1 MKLPMHRT
9 LVARLT
15 GLFALLLMLFAVVLE
30 LLFNAMMERKM
41 IAHYSKTMQR
51 NAYAISQNLSEMI
64 APSDYEALDENPF
77 IVGED
82 TLAPYMAL
90 IEHITNCNV
99 YLIDEQHRVT
109 GYFDGVVQTMS
120 GRVLPNYIE
129 QTIALGFMGKTP
141 FLSAKIDGETHLTTS
156 MPIMNAKSHVL
167 GVVLLE
173 STLRELG
180 FAQVSSSD
188 ILLFS
193 GAVAFALTA
202 LLGALFSRMF
212 TQPIMAVQRFAG
224 RLASGEYDARMQNAR
239 KDEIGELARSMDILA
254 ERLDDA
260 RRRDERL
267 REQQSAFFA
276 TISHELKT
284 PVTVIRGSLEALC
297 DRIVTEPQEVEDY
310 HRQMLAETL
319 FLQRLINDLLDLSRL
334 QNTDF
339 PIEKEPVNL
348 CDVVQDVVRS
358 SQRLGQQKNIT
369 IQLSLD
375 TPVYIIE
382 GDYGRLR
389 QMLLIFLDNSIKF
402 SSEQSKIEVTL
413 LGSRLTVT
421 DHGCGVKQEELPHVF
436 DRFYKTRGETNKSG
450 SGLGLAISKQISERH
465 GIGLTMTSIPGEA
478 TSVVLQLPPALKKGS
493 TD

>member
-141 FLSAKIDGETHLTTS
+141 FLTAKIDGETHLTTS

-202 LLGALFSRMF
+202 LLGALFSRCS
-212 TQPIMAVQRFAG
+212 PSRSPRFSALRAG
-224 RLASGEYDARMQNAR
+224 WRAA
-239 KDEIGELARSMDILA
+239 
-254 ERLDDA
+254 
-260 RRRDERL
+260 
-267 REQQSAFFA
+267 
-276 TISHELKT
+276 
-284 PVTVIRGSLEALC
+284 
-297 DRIVTEPQEVEDY
+297 
-310 HRQMLAETL
+310 
-319 FLQRLINDLLDLSRL
+319 
-334 QNTDF
+334 NT
-339 PIEKEPVNL
+339 
-348 CDVVQDVVRS
+348 
-358 SQRLGQQKNIT
+358 
-369 IQLSLD
+369 
-375 TPVYIIE
+375 
-382 GDYGRLR
+382 
-389 QMLLIFLDNSIKF
+389 
-402 SSEQSKIEVTL
+402 
-413 LGSRLTVT
+413 
-421 DHGCGVKQEELPHVF
+421 
-436 DRFYKTRGETNKSG
+436 TRGCRTRGRTKSA
-450 SGLGLAISKQISERH
+450 SWRARWIFWRS
-465 GIGLTMTSIPGEA
+465 GLTMPADGTSASASSRARFSRRFRTNSKRPSRSSAVRWKRCA
-478 TSVVLQLPPALKKGS
+478 TALFPARMTCGRIS
-493 TD
+493 ARCWPSARACSG

>member
-212 TQPIMAVQRFAG
+212 TQPITAVQRFAG

-267 REQQSAFFA
+267 RVFRDDFA
-276 TISHELKT
+276 RT
-284 PVTVIRGSLEALC
+284 
-297 DRIVTEPQEVEDY
+297 
-310 HRQMLAETL
+310 
-319 FLQRLINDLLDLSRL
+319 
-334 QNTDF
+334 QN
-339 PIEKEPVNL
+339 
-348 CDVVQDVVRS
+348 
-358 SQRLGQQKNIT
+358 
-369 IQLSLD
+369 
-375 TPVYIIE
+375 
-382 GDYGRLR
+382 
-389 QMLLIFLDNSIKF
+389 
-402 SSEQSKIEVTL
+402 
-413 LGSRLTVT
+413 
-421 DHGCGVKQEELPHVF
+421 
-436 DRFYKTRGETNKSG
+436 
-450 SGLGLAISKQISERH
+450 ARH
-465 GIGLTMTSIPGEA
+465 GHPRFA
-478 TSVVLQLPPALKKGS
+478 GS
-493 TD
+493 AARRRCFRRG